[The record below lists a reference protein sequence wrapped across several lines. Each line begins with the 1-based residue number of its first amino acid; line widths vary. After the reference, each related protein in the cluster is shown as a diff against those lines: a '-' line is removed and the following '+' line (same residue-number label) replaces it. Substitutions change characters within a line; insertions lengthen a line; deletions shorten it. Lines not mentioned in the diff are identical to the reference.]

1 MKNTEDRDFKGIWIP
16 KELYLN
22 DELSWTEKIL
32 VVEINS
38 LDKGKG
44 CWAGNEYFAE
54 FLGLKEGRIANIFTK
69 LRKMKIL
76 EDVSFDGRKRFVRV
90 TPEFTFSGRQSS
102 LKSEG
107 RVHEKVNE
115 KSDKIHSDG
124 STQPPSQSIDEPNN
138 TFNNTSTLAKTEVFA
153 EGEPKEE
160 SSNIGKPTLVLQSL
174 AEFMEESGCELK
186 EMTNNDGEIQEFW
199 FRNGKMLANGVKKG
213 LEEEYAKKHHLGKH
227 RPISL
232 SDGQNLL
239 NTPKIEPFSYQLK
252 LEEMKKGNYIPD
264 KILALYWEKKNFII
278 ANQAQ
283 LRVKRSH
290 DHKPAKKVEACKYTP
305 LQFQAGMEYCQN
317 KYEDNWTIDTV
328 LRVMPEVLKRY

>member
-76 EDVSFDGRKRFVRV
+76 EDVSFDGRKIFVRV

-107 RVHEKVNE
+107 RVHEKVN
-115 KSDKIHSDG
+115 SAF
-124 STQPPSQSIDEPNN
+124 
-138 TFNNTSTLAKTEVFA
+138 TF
-153 EGEPKEE
+153 
-160 SSNIGKPTLVLQSL
+160 
-174 AEFMEESGCELK
+174 
-186 EMTNNDGEIQEFW
+186 
-199 FRNGKMLANGVKKG
+199 
-213 LEEEYAKKHHLGKH
+213 
-227 RPISL
+227 
-232 SDGQNLL
+232 
-239 NTPKIEPFSYQLK
+239 
-252 LEEMKKGNYIPD
+252 
-264 KILALYWEKKNFII
+264 
-278 ANQAQ
+278 
-283 LRVKRSH
+283 
-290 DHKPAKKVEACKYTP
+290 
-305 LQFQAGMEYCQN
+305 
-317 KYEDNWTIDTV
+317 
-328 LRVMPEVLKRY
+328 